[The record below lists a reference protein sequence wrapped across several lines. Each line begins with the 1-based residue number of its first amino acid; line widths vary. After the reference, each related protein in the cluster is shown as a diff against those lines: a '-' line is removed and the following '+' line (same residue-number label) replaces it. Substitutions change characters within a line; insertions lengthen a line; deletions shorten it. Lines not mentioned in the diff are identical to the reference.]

1 MNYFIK
7 RVFPLAASLL
17 VSFLSAPAA
26 EKPAAPATVRD
37 RLWVWSHDASFDW
50 PAHEAGET
58 PGKNRMTPV
67 EGAVFRGVPNVM
79 FIQYQGIPA
88 APFEQYYTPFKAM
101 KQVYWT
107 LSNNGNQVH
116 QLGKEQD
123 HVFQL
128 AAARPNI
135 TGLLLDDFL
144 IGPINPK
151 DDSHWL
157 AENSIAF
164 PVSLTLQWPQAV
176 EADALQLPQSDW
188 PDGGYLTGKFA
199 VDVSNDGAQWKEVIA
214 DEMPDEAGA
223 AKKLS
228 FPVQSLRFLRVRVLS
243 SLDEPVAMSARSC
256 GLKGVTLMHKGQPIA
271 LTGAQFQASSE
282 YPGHEAGR
290 LASFNPATAGQA
302 KVFSSQVSPH
312 DLAEAKRR
320 MQDVGGRKLDL
331 AVVVYSNQLDEGI
344 VPILKDVDV
353 VLFWTWKSSDLRHLE
368 RNLRRLKQL
377 VPGKRV
383 ILGCYLWDFSNAQ
396 LMPLELMQK
405 QSELGLAWLKA
416 GEIEGMIF
424 LGSNIMDKNLKSV
437 AWTREWIAKVG
448 KEALQ

>member
-1 MNYFIK
+1 MK
-7 RVFPLAASLL
+7 RPFAFAAAFLVSLL
-17 VSFLSAPAA
+17 PATAA

-37 RLWVWSHDASFDW
+37 RMWAWSHDASFDW
-50 PAHEAGET
+50 PAHEVGET

-67 EGAVFRGVPNVM
+67 EGAVYLGVPNVM

-88 APFEQYYTPFKAM
+88 APFEQYFTPFKAM
-101 KQVYWT
+101 RQVYWT

-128 AAARPNI
+128 AAAHPNI

-144 IGPINPK
+144 IGPILSK
-151 DDSHWL
+151 EDSHWL
-157 AENSIAF
+157 AENYAVF
-164 PVSLTLQWPQAV
+164 PVSLTLQLPQAV
-176 EADALQLPQSDW
+176 VADAVQLTQSDW

-199 VDVSNDGAQWKEVIA
+199 VDVSNDGTQWKEISA
-214 DEMPDEAGA
+214 AELPDEAGA
-223 AKKLS
+223 AKKLN
-228 FPVQSLRFLRVRVLS
+228 FPAQSISHLRVRVLS
-243 SLDEPVAMSARSC
+243 SLDVPVAMSAMSC
-256 GLKGVTLMHKGQPIA
+256 GLKGVTLLHKGQPIG
-271 LTGAQFQASSE
+271 LTGVQFRSSSE
-282 YPGHEAGR
+282 YPGHEAAK
-290 LASFNPATAGQA
+290 LASFNPATAGQPKA
-302 KVFSSQVSPH
+302 FSSQVSPG
-312 DLAEAKRR
+312 DLAVAKQRI
-320 MQDVGGRKLDL
+320 QAVGGRKLDL
-331 AVVVYSNQLDEGI
+331 AVVVYSNQLDAGI

-383 ILGCYLWDFSNAQ
+383 ILGCYLWDFSNVQ

-448 KEALQ
+448 RETLK